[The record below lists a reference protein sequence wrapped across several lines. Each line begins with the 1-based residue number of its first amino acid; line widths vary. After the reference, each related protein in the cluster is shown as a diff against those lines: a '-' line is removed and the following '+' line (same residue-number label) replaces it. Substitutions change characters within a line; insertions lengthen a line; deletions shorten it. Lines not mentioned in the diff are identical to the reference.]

1 MAGPRRRQG
10 GGPRRIA
17 LLMQSARHYERGLLR
32 GIARYSQLHGPW
44 QFLRSIPYVS
54 GGDIPSIDH
63 LLNWRP
69 DGLIVRESEVVEALL
84 KLELPTV
91 FSPYTDVLEGQCNI
105 VVDDMSVGLMG
116 AHYFLDR
123 GFHHLAF
130 CGMDELF
137 FWSRG
142 RRDGFVRAGRKAVH
156 EVHVY
161 QPPVPRE
168 HINWSRDLKALS
180 EWLRALPSPLG
191 LMVCNDD
198 FSLFVA
204 EACKLAGRSIP
215 EDVALL
221 GVGND
226 EAVCELTAT
235 PLSSVRLNTEH
246 AGYEC
251 GVRLAEL
258 MRGRRGGNRP
268 VIVHPTGIVERRST
282 DVLAME
288 DRHVAMAIRFIRDHA
303 TEPIHVEEVVA
314 AVPLS
319 RRALYNRFRDVTG
332 HALYE
337 YIRHARLDAF
347 TRLLMETNL
356 SIAHIAESMGFPD
369 EKNVARYFRKVRGLT
384 PLAYRRR
391 YGTVAPPADRRAV

>member
-1 MAGPRRRQG
+1 
-10 GGPRRIA
+10 
-17 LLMQSARHYERGLLR
+17 MQSNRHYERGLLR

-54 GGDIPSIDH
+54 GGEILSIDH
-63 LLNWRP
+63 LLNWKP
-69 DGLIVRESEVVEALL
+69 DGLIVRESEGCDALL
-84 KLELPTV
+84 ELDLPTV
-91 FSPYTDVLEGQCNI
+91 VSPYAEPFEGVCNI
-105 VVDDMSVGLMG
+105 VVDDRTVGLAG
-116 AHYFLDR
+116 VHYFLGR
-123 GFHHLAF
+123 GFRHLAF

-142 RRDGFVRAGRKAVH
+142 RRDGFVEAGRKAGH

-161 QPPVPRE
+161 QPPAPRE

-180 EWLRALPSPLG
+180 DWLRALPSPLG

-198 FSLFVA
+198 FALFVA
-204 EACKLAGRSIP
+204 EACKLAGRSVP

-235 PLSSVRLNTEH
+235 PLSSVRLNTEN

-251 GVRLAEL
+251 AVRLAEL
-258 MRGRRGGNRP
+258 MRGHGDGNQPVVVHAGG
-268 VIVHPTGIVERRST
+268 VVQRRST

-288 DRHVAMAIRFIRDHA
+288 DRHVAMAIRFIRDRTA
-303 TEPIHVEEVVA
+303 QPIHVDDVVA

-319 RRALYNRFRDVTG
+319 RRALYTRFKRVTG
-332 HALYE
+332 QALYA

-347 TRLLMETNL
+347 TRLLLETNL
-356 SIAHIAESMGFPD
+356 SIAQIAESMGFPD

-391 YGTVAPPADRRAV
+391 HGTVAPTAGSHRD

>member
-1 MAGPRRRQG
+1 
-10 GGPRRIA
+10 
-17 LLMQSARHYERGLLR
+17 MQSNRHYERGLLR

-54 GGDIPSIDH
+54 GGDALSIDH
-63 LLNWRP
+63 LLNWEP
-69 DGLIVRESEVVEALL
+69 DGLIVREGEGTEALL
-84 KLELPTV
+84 GLELPAV
-91 FSPYTDVLEGQCNI
+91 VSPYTDVFEGRCNI
-105 VVDDMSVGLMG
+105 VVDDQTVGRVG
-116 AHYFLDR
+116 VRYFLDR
-123 GFHHLAF
+123 GFKHLAF

-142 RRDGFVRAGRKAVH
+142 RRDGFAEAGQEAGH

-161 QPPVPRE
+161 HPPAPRE
-168 HINWSRDLKALS
+168 HINWSRDLKALGD
-180 EWLRALPSPLG
+180 WLRVLPTPLG

-198 FSLFVA
+198 FALFVA
-204 EACKLAGRSIP
+204 EACKLAGRSVP

-251 GVRLAEL
+251 GARLMEL
-258 MRGRRGGNRP
+258 MLGRRGSDRDVVVRP
-268 VIVHPTGIVERRST
+268 AGIIERRST

-303 TEPIHVEEVVA
+303 TQPIHVNDVVA

-319 RRALYNRFRDVTG
+319 RRALYNRFRSVTG
-332 HALYE
+332 NALYE

-347 TRLLMETNL
+347 TRLLLETNL
-356 SIAHIAESMGFPD
+356 TIAQIAESLGFPD

-384 PLAYRRR
+384 PLVYRRR
-391 YGTVAPPADRRAV
+391 HGTVAPTAGGID